1 MYVTYCTEL
10 QPSLPACVTIA
21 ANDDAYGVFSFEISS
36 LATTIQ
42 ETVGVAT
49 DINGEGGVL
58 CGGGGL

>member
-1 MYVTYCTEL
+1 ML
-10 QPSLPACVTIA
+10 LIKLIPAPPACVTIA

-49 DINGEGGVL
+49 DVNGEGCGA
-58 CGGGGL
+58 CGGGGP